1 MDGNEYDKRLAMYK
15 GLKDQLLSDLANST
29 KAEQQA
35 KMDELNKKIA
45 ALEKAKK
52 DKEQKELIQR

>member
-1 MDGNEYDKRLAMYK
+1 MYK

-35 KMDELNKKIA
+35 KMEELNKKIT
-45 ALEKAKK
+45 ALEKAKRE
-52 DKEQKELIQR
+52 KEQKELIQRQTVEQARL

>member
-1 MDGNEYDKRLAMYK
+1 MYK
-15 GLKDQLLSDLANST
+15 NLKDQLLSDLANSSQ
-29 KAEQQA
+29 AEQRA

-52 DKEQKELIQR
+52 EKE